1 MNGAQDM
8 GGMQGFGLVVP
19 EQDEPVFHAD
29 WERHAMALTIAC
41 GGLGEWSIDMSRHA
55 RETIPPPRYLA
66 STYYEIWLEGLTKL
80 LAARG
85 LVSPEELAAGKAL
98 QPRRETRR
106 PRLTP
111 DAARAMLAKGSS
123 AERSP
128 TQPARFVVGQTVRTR
143 VMNPAGHTRLP
154 RYARGKTGVIER
166 ICGVHVFPDSNATP
180 RGEDPQWLYG
190 VAFEGTELWGPES
203 DPTVSVSV
211 DCWEPYL
218 DPA

>member
-8 GGMQGFGLVVP
+8 GGMQSFGPVEP
-19 EQDEPVFHAD
+19 EPNEPVFHAD
-29 WERHAMALTIAC
+29 WERRALAVTIAC
-41 GGLGEWSIDMSRHA
+41 GGLGEWTIDMSRSA
-55 RETIPPPRYLA
+55 RETIPPARYLA
-66 STYYEIWLEGLTKL
+66 SSYYEIWFEGLTKL

-85 LVSPEELAAGKAL
+85 LVSPEEIAAGHAL
-98 QPRRETRR
+98 HPPRATRK
-106 PRLTP
+106 PPL
-111 DAARAMLAKGSS
+111 DAAAAVAMLAKGAA
-123 AERSP
+123 AERP
-128 TQPARFVVGQTVRTR
+128 PRRPARFAVGDVVRTH

-166 ICGVHVFPDSNATP
+166 VCGVHVYPDANATD

-190 VAFEGTELWGPES
+190 VAFEGRELWGPES
-203 DPTVSVSV
+203 DPTLSVSV